1 MSKYVSVV
9 SDKKKW
15 TAFWLCTFL
24 GMFGIHRF
32 YVRRYAS
39 GLLFMF
45 TMGGFFIGAIID
57 WIAILFG
64 NFRDGDGLR
73 VRR

>member
-15 TAFWLCTFL
+15 TAFWLCFFFGFL
-24 GMFGIHRF
+24 GVHRF
-32 YVRRYAS
+32 YVRRYGS
-39 GLLFMF
+39 GFFYLF
-45 TMGGFFIGAIID
+45 TMGGFMFGAIWD
-57 WIAILFG
+57 LFVILFG

>member
-32 YVRRYAS
+32 YVRRYVS
-39 GLLFMF
+39 GLLYMF

-57 WIAILFG
+57 WVAILFG